1 MYRNATRRDEIRRLY
16 LNALSQCLKSIIC
29 LKIPIK
35 PKVQN
40 LLTFPLFL
48 LSPSFCPSI
57 FLPFVLPTPQQVR
70 CKTLR
75 IIKEV
80 ESVADFRV
88 KLRRS
93 IAHSALE
100 LRDLAS
106 QDDPFRLPKA
116 ERLVMQLARSVD
128 RTREAR

>member
-48 LSPSFCPSI
+48 LSLSLFVHLSFSLSFSPLLS
-57 FLPFVLPTPQQVR
+57 
-70 CKTLR
+70 K
-75 IIKEV
+75 
-80 ESVADFRV
+80 SVV
-88 KLRRS
+88 KLF
-93 IAHSALE
+93 A
-100 LRDLAS
+100 
-106 QDDPFRLPKA
+106 
-116 ERLVMQLARSVD
+116 
-128 RTREAR
+128 